1 MPNFTEIAIKEFSR
15 VIEKYNISIT
25 IDELIKRY
33 SERHRYFHTAKH
45 LNQIMENLAS
55 YCLSIDDYDELIL
68 ITMFHDIIYIPW
80 SEQGY
85 SEKESANFFLNVF
98 PIGKTYNTIRQNVYY
113 AILNTYEHVD
123 NTENQKLFNRLDFG
137 FLLNTTD
144 FAELVEYERCIFK
157 EYQFLDIDVY
167 IENRINFLNSIVDK
181 NPLIGQLINYV
192 ENREYKIGIYPGS
205 FNPWHVGHEDILNK
219 AEKLFDKV
227 IVVKAINPD
236 KDATEAA
243 KQFELLK
250 RQLPDREVIFV
261 EGNIITKLFANN
273 VRNPHLIRGLR
284 NGEDLIYEEKY
295 LSLCK
300 EYHSDL
306 RYVMFLSNEENKD
319 ISSSMIRNNLLTNF
333 IVPEYATNFIV
344 PEYAISHNI

>member
-1 MPNFTEIAIKEFSR
+1 MINFTKLAIKEFSR
-15 VIEKYNISIT
+15 IIEKYNISIT
-25 IDELIKRY
+25 IDELIIRY
-33 SERHRYFHTAKH
+33 SERHRYFHTTKH
-45 LNQIMENLAS
+45 LNQIMENLVS
-55 YCLSIDDYDELIL
+55 YCLSNDDYDELIL
-68 ITMFHDIIYIPW
+68 ITMFHDIVYIPW

-85 SEKESANFFLNVF
+85 SEKESANFFLEVF
-98 PIGKTYNTIRQNVYY
+98 PIDNDVLRYNVYT
-113 AILNTYEHVD
+113 AILNTYKHVD
-123 NTENQKLFNRLDFG
+123 DTENQKLFNRLDFG
-137 FLLNTTD
+137 FLLDTTD

-157 EYQFLDIDVY
+157 EYQFLDIDTY
-167 IENRINFLNSIVDK
+167 IEKRINFLNSIVDK
-181 NPLIGQLINYV
+181 NPLISQLINYV

-205 FNPWHVGHEDILNK
+205 FNPWHIGHEDILNK

-243 KQFELLK
+243 NQFKLLK
-250 RQLPDREVIFV
+250 NQLPDREVIFV

-284 NGEDLIYEEKY
+284 NDEDLIYEEKY

-306 RYVMFLSNEENKD
+306 RYVMFLSNQENKN
-319 ISSSMIRNNLLTNF
+319 ISSSMIRDNLLTKF
-333 IVPEYATNFIV
+333 IVPEYG
-344 PEYAISHNI
+344 ISRNI